1 MDTLGQFLGN
11 WLSEALGLGKE
22 KLGGD
27 GDTAEFE
34 GDGMKT
40 PSGVAVGCLCWASG
54 ASRAWGGPGLPREEP
69 PGASRCFTPDFTTC
83 LYASSRNALI
93 PVHREKNPILCDA
106 GLLCFPSAAEERR
119 IETAQG
125 VYKQISLLV
134 SAWLLPAGHE
144 CPISRRAVVLC
155 SAATGLQENT

>member
-1 MDTLGQFLGN
+1 M
-11 WLSEALGLGKE
+11 
-22 KLGGD
+22 
-27 GDTAEFE
+27 
-34 GDGMKT
+34 
-40 PSGVAVGCLCWASG
+40 
-54 ASRAWGGPGLPREEP
+54 
-69 PGASRCFTPDFTTC
+69 
-83 LYASSRNALI
+83 LI
-93 PVHREKNPILCDA
+93 PVHSEKNPILCDT

-125 VYKQISLLV
+125 VFKQISLLV